1 MDSGPAA
8 AAELAAIAFLI
19 FSIGRAN
26 RSHPPGKFDFWL
38 VGFALVLCIMIGLTA
53 AEPTFGGWL
62 IGFLALA
69 VGGSLGG
76 WLALATPSKN
86 IVQLLSGLLALHGL
100 VAVLLSFSVVNM
112 GAQFWDDRMI
122 ATEFERS
129 LGTAVATLFGAAA
142 FGGGV
147 SLMFRRLGFGLSRR
161 LYSLEPFRPV
171 LVGLAGIALVLFAV
185 WLVPGFFLLTALLSF
200 AAGVVMVLSA
210 DDRKLSLA
218 AVVLTALGGLAT
230 GAIGFAFASIALIVA
245 GGLAG
250 AIMIARY
257 RRMCREHSLS
267 PFCLIVE

>member
-1 MDSGPAA
+1 MGSGLAA
-8 AAELAAIAFLI
+8 VAELAAIAFLI

-26 RSHPPGKFDFWL
+26 RSHAPGKADFWL
-38 VGFALVLCIMIGLTA
+38 VGFALTLCIMIGLMA

-76 WLALATPSKN
+76 WLALATPSKK
-86 IVQLLSGLLALHGL
+86 IAQLLAGLLALHGL
-100 VAVLLSFSVVNM
+100 VAVLLSFSVVNT
-112 GAQFWDDRMI
+112 GPLFWDDRMI

-142 FGGGV
+142 FGGGM
-147 SLMFRRLGFGLSRR
+147 SLVFRRLRFGLSRR
-161 LYSLEPFRPV
+161 LHSLEPFRLV
-171 LVGLAGIALVLFAV
+171 LVGLAAIALVLFAV
-185 WLVPGFFLLTALLSF
+185 WLVPGFFLLTAMLST
-200 AAGVVMVLSA
+200 ATGIVVVLSA
-210 DDRKLSLA
+210 DDRKLPLA
-218 AVVLTALGGLAT
+218 AVVLTAFGGLAT
-230 GAIGFAFASIALIVA
+230 AAIGFAFASIALIVA

-257 RRMCREHSLS
+257 RTMCREHSLG